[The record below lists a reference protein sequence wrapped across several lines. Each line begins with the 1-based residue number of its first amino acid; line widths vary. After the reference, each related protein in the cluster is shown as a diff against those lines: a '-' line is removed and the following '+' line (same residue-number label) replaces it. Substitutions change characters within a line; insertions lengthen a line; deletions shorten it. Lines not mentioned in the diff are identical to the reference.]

1 MEFSAQQI
9 AGFLN
14 GTIEGDP
21 NVKVSNF
28 SKIEEGKPGTLT
40 FLANLKYA
48 HHIYNTEASIVLVN
62 NDFKPE
68 QPIRAT
74 LVKVEN
80 AYAALAMLLNLVEQ
94 SKSKKK
100 GVDSTAFIAASAT
113 VSDDCYVGNFAYIG
127 EGVKMGKNC
136 MVYPHAYIG
145 DHVTVGDNC
154 VFYPHATVYENC
166 IIGNNCI
173 LHAGSVV
180 GADGVKIYTGCV
192 VGKSCILH
200 AGVVLGADGFG
211 FAPEGETY
219 KKIPQLGNV
228 IIEDDVEIGANTTID
243 RAVMDSTIIH
253 RGVKLDNLVQI
264 AHNVEV
270 GENTV
275 MAAQVGIAGSVKVG
289 KHCMFGGQVG
299 LAGHIHVADHVVFG
313 AQAGVISD
321 VKEATTLLGAPA
333 INAKNFMRSSAIFNR
348 LPDIYRSLGQMQR
361 EIEQLKKEINKQ

>member
-9 AGFLN
+9 ADFLS

-21 NVKVSNF
+21 NIKVSNF
-28 SKIEEGKPGTLT
+28 SKIEEGKFGTLT

-68 QPIRAT
+68 QPIKAT
-74 LVKVEN
+74 LIRVDN
-80 AYAALAMLLNLVEQ
+80 AYAALAKLLDLVEQ
-94 SKSKKK
+94 TKSKKR
-100 GVDSTAFIAASAT
+100 GVDPTAFIAASAST
-113 VSDDCYVGNFAYIG
+113 GENCYIGTFAYIG
-127 EGVKMGKNC
+127 EGAKVGKNC
-136 MVYPHAYIG
+136 MIYPHAYIG
-145 DHVTVGDNC
+145 DNVTVGDNC
-154 VFYPHATVYENC
+154 VIYPHATIYEDC
-166 IIGNNCI
+166 KVGNNCI
-173 LHAGSVV
+173 LHAG
-180 GADGVKIYTGCV
+180 CV
-192 VGKSCILH
+192 I
-200 AGVVLGADGFG
+200 GADGFG
-211 FAPEGETY
+211 FAPEGESY

-228 IIEDDVEIGANTTID
+228 ILEDDVEIGANTTID
-243 RAVMDSTIIH
+243 RAVMESTIIH
-253 RGVKLDNLVQI
+253 KGVKLDNLVQI

-270 GENTV
+270 GDNTV
-275 MAAQVGIAGSVKVG
+275 MAAQVGIAGSVKIG

-299 LAGHIHVADHVVFG
+299 LAGHIHIADHVIFG

-348 LPDIYRSLGQMQR
+348 LPDVYRTLGQMQK

>member
-14 GTIEGDP
+14 GVIEGDP
-21 NVKVSNF
+21 DVKVSNF

-68 QPIRAT
+68 QPVKAT
-74 LVKVEN
+74 LIKVAN
-80 AYAALAMLLNLVEQ
+80 AYSALAILLNMVEQ
-94 SKSKKK
+94 SKTKKT
-100 GVDSTAFIAASAT
+100 GLDATAFIAASAT
-113 VSDDCYVGNFAYIG
+113 LGEDCYVGNFAYIG
-127 EGVKMGKNC
+127 ENVKLGRNC
-136 MVYPHAYIG
+136 SIYPQVYIG
-145 DHVTVGDNC
+145 DNVTLGDNC
-154 VFYPHATVYENC
+154 TLYPHVTIYENSQ
-166 IIGNNCI
+166 IGNNCI
-173 LHAGSVV
+173 LHAGSV
-180 GADGVKIYTGCV
+180 I
-192 VGKSCILH
+192 
-200 AGVVLGADGFG
+200 GADGFG
-211 FAPEGETY
+211 FAPEGEKY

-243 RAVMDSTIIH
+243 RAVMDSTII
-253 RGVKLDNLVQI
+253 RKGVKLDNLVQI
-264 AHNVEV
+264 AHNVEI

-299 LAGHIHVADHVVFG
+299 LAGHIHVTDNVVFG

-321 VKEATTLLGAPA
+321 IKEPMTLLGAPA

-348 LPDIYRSLGQMQR
+348 LPDIYRTMGQLQR

>member
-180 GADGVKIYTGCV
+180 GADG
-192 VGKSCILH
+192 
-200 AGVVLGADGFG
+200 FG

-243 RAVMDSTIIH
+243 RAVMDSTIIR

-313 AQAGVISD
+313 AQAFFIIYF
-321 VKEATTLLGAPA
+321 KEATTLLGAPA

>member
-100 GVDSTAFIAASAT
+100 GVDS
-113 VSDDCYVGNFAYIG
+113 N
-127 EGVKMGKNC
+127 
-136 MVYPHAYIG
+136 AYIG

-166 IIGNNCI
+166 TIGNNCI

-180 GADGVKIYTGCV
+180 
-192 VGKSCILH
+192 
-200 AGVVLGADGFG
+200 GADGFG

-243 RAVMDSTIIH
+243 RAVMDSTIIR

>member
-166 IIGNNCI
+166 TIGNNCI

-180 GADGVKIYTGCV
+180 
-192 VGKSCILH
+192 
-200 AGVVLGADGFG
+200 GADGFG

-243 RAVMDSTIIH
+243 RAVMDSTIIR

-321 VKEATTLLGAPA
+321 VKEATTLLGETA

>member
-166 IIGNNCI
+166 TIGNNCI

-180 GADGVKIYTGCV
+180 
-192 VGKSCILH
+192 
-200 AGVVLGADGFG
+200 GADGFG

-243 RAVMDSTIIH
+243 RAVMDSTIIR

-321 VKEATTLLGAPA
+321 VTEATTLLGAPA